1 LTNNNV
7 AGTSSDL
14 YLGIRCF
21 AVDTITSF
29 CFAKSLDALGEPD
42 FKAPIVEAMEASLPA
57 MIFFKHFGLIRKILF
72 SLPPWLTVKF
82 IPQTEGLIKF
92 QKMLR
97 AQIKE
102 VRENPEALEDAPHP
116 IIYHELLSTELGKG
130 EKVPSAS
137 SLYEEAQS
145 LTFKGVDAASNT
157 IMLGTWHLL
166 DQPALVHRLKKE
178 LLSAWPVLEKAPRY
192 EALEKLPFLV

>member
-1 LTNNNV
+1 
-7 AGTSSDL
+7 
-14 YLGIRCF
+14 
-21 AVDTITSF
+21 
-29 CFAKSLDALGEPD
+29 
-42 FKAPIVEAMEASLPA
+42 
-57 MIFFKHFGLIRKILF
+57 
-72 SLPPWLTVKF
+72 
-82 IPQTEGLIKF
+82 
-92 QKMLR
+92 MLR